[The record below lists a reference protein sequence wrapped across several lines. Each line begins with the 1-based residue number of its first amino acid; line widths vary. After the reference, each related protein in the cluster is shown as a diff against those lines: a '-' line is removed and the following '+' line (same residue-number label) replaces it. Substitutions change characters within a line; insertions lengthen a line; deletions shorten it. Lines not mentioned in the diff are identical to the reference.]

1 MGVTLIMM
9 KLIILSI
16 YIQVQAIVV
25 ATLAAT
31 AAVTMAWVVD
41 GHFNIN
47 HATLLCAS
55 SLVTATVASLILGSL
70 MVGIIFL
77 SRQFKIN
84 PDNIATPIAASLG
97 DLVTLALLS
106 GISSFLHRCLGILE
120 IHLLYFYNSIKFLFW
135 DSTLHVFNKL
145 CMADIAIHNIHGFA
159 IIRTLFLGSNHWIA
173 PLISGGFYLLL
184 PCFIYI
190 CHHNK
195 YTQNI
200 LYNGW
205 NPVISAMVISR

>member
-1 MGVTLIMM
+1 MGW
-9 KLIILSI
+9 
-16 YIQVQAIVV
+16 V
-25 ATLAAT
+25 A
-31 AAVTMAWVVD
+31 D
-41 GHFNIN
+41 GHFNID

-70 MVGIIFL
+70 MVAIIVL
-77 SRQFKIN
+77 SRKLRIN

-106 GISSFLHRCLGILE
+106 GISSFLHRCLG
-120 IHLLYFYNSIKFLFW
+120 
-135 DSTLHVFNKL
+135 
-145 CMADIAIHNIHGFA
+145 
-159 IIRTLFLGSNHWIA
+159 SNHWIA
-173 PLISGGFYLLL
+173 PLIIASFFLIL

-190 CHHNK
+190 CHHNI

-205 NPVISAMVISR
+205 NPVISAMVISSTGGVILDYTVANYKGIAVYNPVINGINKSYM